1 MPHRERLSQLASAL
15 APKPPTQPLLPHPTS
30 SEAMDISFR
39 GQTALV
45 TGAGKGIGRD
55 TAILL
60 AACHAD
66 VIALSRSADD
76 LASLQQEID
85 CRTICVDLADVEAVK
100 AALSDVGPVD
110 LLVNNAA
117 IALNEPF
124 FETSVENFVS
134 APRHPT
140 NTRRPCRPAPTHPKP
155 RFPWPTVATVGRML
169 ATLSMYGA
177 CWS

>member
-15 APKPPTQPLLPHPTS
+15 APRTHTPPLLLPHPTS

-134 APRHPT
+134 DPR
-140 NTRRPCRPAPTHPKP
+140 PTHS
-155 RFPWPTVATVGRML
+155 GR
-169 ATLSMYGA
+169 
-177 CWS
+177 WS

>member
-1 MPHRERLSQLASAL
+1 
-15 APKPPTQPLLPHPTS
+15 
-30 SEAMDISFR
+30 MDISFR

-134 APRHPT
+134 APGHP
-140 NTRRPCRPAPTHPKP
+140 
-155 RFPWPTVATVGRML
+155 
-169 ATLSMYGA
+169 
-177 CWS
+177 

>member
-1 MPHRERLSQLASAL
+1 MPHRERFSQLASAL
-15 APKPPTQPLLPHPTS
+15 APKPPTHPLLPHPSAVTS
-30 SEAMDISFR
+30 SDAMDISFR

-85 CRTICVDLADVEAVK
+85 CRTICVDLADVEAVT

-134 APRHPT
+134 APGHP
-140 NTRRPCRPAPTHPKP
+140 
-155 RFPWPTVATVGRML
+155 
-169 ATLSMYGA
+169 
-177 CWS
+177 